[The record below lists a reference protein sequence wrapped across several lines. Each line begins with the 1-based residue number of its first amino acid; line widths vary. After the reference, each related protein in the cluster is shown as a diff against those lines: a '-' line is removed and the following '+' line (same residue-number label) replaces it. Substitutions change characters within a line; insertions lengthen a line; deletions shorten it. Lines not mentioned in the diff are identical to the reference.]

1 MADYQHDYV
10 IDNQSG
16 ASFRGDLN
24 NCLQAIVR
32 LNAGSGTPGTIYP
45 YMLWVDENTGLIK
58 QATAASGFVTIG
70 QAGVQNWGLVSSG
83 TAASTYLPLTGGTI
97 TGAVTIGS
105 GSTLSFEGATDN
117 IYETIF
123 AFVDP
128 TSDRTITFPDAT
140 GTVPLLS
147 NAQTYTAAQRG
158 AVSGL
163 TSASGITIDLSIAN
177 NFSLTMGHTVTLNN
191 PSNIVAGQSGVI
203 FVTQP
208 ASGTTYAMVF
218 DSYWDFAGGQ
228 APSLT
233 QVNGAT
239 DVIVYA
245 VRSATSIVANTVLN
259 IS

>member
-1 MADYQHDYV
+1 MAQHDYI

-16 ASFRGDLN
+16 ASFRQDLN
-24 NCLQAIVR
+24 NALQAI
-32 LNAGSGTPGTIYP
+32 
-45 YMLWVDENTGLIK
+45 
-58 QATAASGFVTIG
+58 ATQNSASGEPSTRYAYQMWMDEASALVKQRNSSNNAWVTIG
-70 QAGVQNWGLVSSG
+70 TLGATNWGLVSSG
-83 TAASTYLPLTGGTI
+83 SAASTYFPFSGGTI
-97 TGAVTIGS
+97 TGNVVLAS
-105 GSTLSFEGATDN
+105 GATFAFEGATDN
-117 IYETIF
+117 THETF
-123 AFVDP
+123 LAVVDP
-128 TSDRTITFPDAT
+128 TADRTITFPDAT

-163 TSASGITIDLSIAN
+163 TSATGITIDLSIAN

-218 DSYWDFAGGQ
+218 DSYWDFAGGT

-233 QVNGAT
+233 QTNGAT

-245 VRSATSIVANTVLN
+245 VQSATSIVANTVLN